1 MGGWLTE
8 EDARRKLE
16 DKMAEAF
23 NSFYSY
29 LSRRSD
35 IDPRTA
41 AQTMAVE
48 RVYNAMKL
56 RGWI

>member
-8 EDARRKLE
+8 EDARSKLE

-29 LSRRSD
+29 LNRRSD

-41 AQTMAVE
+41 A
-48 RVYNAMKL
+48 
-56 RGWI
+56 